1 MRKFLILLVFVTAL
15 PSASHAGEKVGRWL
29 GWYPSN
35 VGWNEY
41 TRYNP
46 HLENGTHP
54 HPEIW
59 RKDPWQASDWISQ
72 RQNGQVLLQG
82 FYQADIIRDHGV
94 DKESNVPII
103 TVGPNFYR
111 LGGKEKNRVI
121 ASVSAVNNYAGPQ
134 SNNVVI
140 LRDWYSH
147 ADIGAFT
154 AQGLMLQ

>member
-1 MRKFLILLVFVTAL
+1 MRKFLISLVFVAAL
-15 PSASHAGEKVGRWL
+15 PSSASAAPKVGQWL

-35 VGWNEY
+35 VERNEF

-59 RKDPWQASDWISQ
+59 RKDSWQPSDWI
-72 RQNGQVLLQG
+72 GQGKSGEDLVNG
-82 FYQADIIRDHGV
+82 FYQADIIRDHGINE
-94 DKESNVPII
+94 KQGVPVI

-111 LGGKEKNRVI
+111 LGSKEKNRVI
-121 ASVSAVNNYAGPQ
+121 ASISAVNNYAGPQ
-134 SNNVVI
+134 SNGVVV

-147 ADIGAFT
+147 MDVGAFT